1 MVFCL
6 LRYCQK
12 NSMYAF
18 FISIVRFEG
27 LGSNMLKVTQN
38 IGWKYDY
45 DMHILY
51 VKIFKVGA
59 KNLELSHIAYIVIQK
74 L

>member
-1 MVFCL
+1 
-6 LRYCQK
+6 
-12 NSMYAF
+12 
-18 FISIVRFEG
+18 
-27 LGSNMLKVTQN
+27 MLKVTQN

-45 DMHILY
+45 DMDILY

-59 KNLELSHIAYIVIQK
+59 KNLELSHIVYIVIQK